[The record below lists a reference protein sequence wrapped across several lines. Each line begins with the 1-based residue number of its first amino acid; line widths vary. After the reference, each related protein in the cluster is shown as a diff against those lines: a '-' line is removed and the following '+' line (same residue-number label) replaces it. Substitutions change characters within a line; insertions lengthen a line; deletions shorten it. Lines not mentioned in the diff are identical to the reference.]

1 MAESIIEKMCREVK
15 NEPLAGK
22 VRNRF
27 EFLRI
32 STNKLRKVGLA
43 ASSKVKIQEI
53 FVRLR
58 CH

>member
-22 VRNRF
+22 VKNRF

-43 ASSKVKIQEI
+43 ASSQ
-53 FVRLR
+53 VRTEFL
-58 CH
+58 